1 MKQKN
6 DIPAIVIESGKPI
19 EIKADSREEATQKL
33 SELRKQAEAEG
44 LTPSEGGFI
53 QHREGTFS
61 AVITFIKKL

>member
-6 DIPAIVIESGKPI
+6 DTPAIVIESGKPI

-33 SELRKQAEAEG
+33 SKLRKQAEAEG

-53 QHREGTFS
+53 QHREGEFF
-61 AVITFIKKL
+61 AVITFIKL